1 MVSFG
6 LVTIPVKLYSTGETA
21 VGIQLNMLHA
31 KCGSRLKQ
39 QYVCPVDDVVVGRDE
54 MVKGYEYAKGQYVLF
69 TEDEIKALNREAT
82 NAIAITEFVPLEQVD
97 PIYFE
102 KSYYLGPDKGGER
115 PYRLLAEAMKQT
127 SRAALARYAAR
138 GKDYLVLLRPFA
150 EGLIM
155 QQLRYYDELRPFSE
169 VPIGTAELH
178 EPELKLAKQ
187 IIDQIAN
194 DRFEPTTYDDE
205 VRKQTMELIEKKISG
220 QDITAAPVEAPKAQI
235 IDLMAALKASLA
247 SAAPAQATP
256 GRPRAAGSRRS
267 RTAAAEDGSGGSA
280 SSGAA
285 PAAATPQRGAES
297 RRPVRTARAASARPA
312 KSVRATV
319 EPAAR
324 QAADPAP
331 ARRAPKAAPAS
342 PGAPLASISPPR
354 AGERK
359 PPKAS
364 PRTTVRETP
373 AAPAHKKRKDT
384 KH

>member
-21 VGIQLNMLHA
+21 VGIQLNMLHS

-69 TEDEIKALNREAT
+69 TEDEIKALSREAT

-169 VPIGTAELH
+169 VPIGTAELR

-194 DRFEPTTYDDE
+194 DRFEPAAYEDE
-205 VRKQTMELIEKKISG
+205 VRKQTMDLIEKKVSG
-220 QDITAAPVEAPKAQI
+220 QEITAVPAEAPKAQI

-247 SAAPAQATP
+247 SSPQPQSAP
-256 GRPRAAGSRRS
+256 GRPRAAASRR
-267 RTAAAEDGSGGSA
+267 RAD
-280 SSGAA
+280 AA
-285 PAAATPQRGAES
+285 PAESTPQSGATQGDAA

-312 KSVRATV
+312 KSVRAAV
-319 EPAAR
+319 EPAGRKHRSDR
-324 QAADPAP
+324 QENL
-331 ARRAPKAAPAS
+331 AAPEAS
-342 PGAPLASISPPR
+342 LPSAA
-354 AGERK
+354 ARK

-364 PRTTVRETP
+364 PRTSLRESP
-373 AAPAHKKRKDT
+373 AAPAQRKRKET